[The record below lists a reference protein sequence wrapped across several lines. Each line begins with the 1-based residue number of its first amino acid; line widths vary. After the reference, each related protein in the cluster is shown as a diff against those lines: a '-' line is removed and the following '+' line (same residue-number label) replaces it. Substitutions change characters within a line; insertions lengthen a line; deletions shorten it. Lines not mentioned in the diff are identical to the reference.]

1 MNTDTNTLIEGLE
14 DWKYHQ
20 LPQLSSSGARTLLTS
35 PKKFAYDRENPRTAT
50 KAMELGT
57 VAHTMMLGTG
67 TEGQVVQLDGEDV
80 AEFRS
85 NAAKAARDAITA
97 AGNIPVKRH
106 EFDQIEAMIAAAK
119 ENPDAK
125 ELIEAQ
131 GQAELTALAID
142 PRTGVGLRARLDK
155 VIPRDNGVLEI
166 VDAKTAQ
173 SIDQFLFAKHAYSYG
188 YHIQEAFYRHV
199 YNIVTGRSLD
209 KIKFTFIVMEKTA
222 PYDTL
227 VCSLDP
233 DSVHLGHEKTQQA
246 IERFRDC
253 MESGVWPARYDSK
266 QIIRIP
272 DYAFRGVSAEPTE
285 EEANW

>member
-1 MNTDTNTLIEGLE
+1 MNTDTNTLIPDLE

-35 PKKFAYDRENPRTAT
+35 PKKFQYDRENPRTAT

-57 VAHTMMLGTG
+57 VAHTMMLGSG

-80 AEFRS
+80 TEFRS

-97 AGNIPVKRH
+97 AGNIPLKRH
-106 EFDQIEAMIAAAK
+106 EYDQIEAMIAAAK

-125 ELIEAQ
+125 ELIEAK
-131 GQAELTALAID
+131 GQAELTALAFD
-142 PRTGVGLRARLDK
+142 PHANVGLRARFDK
-155 VIPRDNGVLEI
+155 VIHRDNETVEI

-173 SIDQFLFAKHAYSYG
+173 SIDQFLFAKHAYNYG

-199 YNIVTGRSLD
+199 YRIVTGRPD
-209 KIKFTFIVMEKTA
+209 ANITFTFIVMEKTA
-222 PYDTL
+222 PYETL

-233 DSVHLGHEKTQQA
+233 DSVDLGRDKALQA

-253 MESGVWPARYDSK
+253 MEAGVWPARYDSK
-266 QIIRIP
+266 QTVRLP
-272 DYAFRGVSAEPTE
+272 EYAFRGVTAEPIE
-285 EEANW
+285 EEASW